1 MIEVLEKKN
10 HYNMLYPY
18 YQALL
23 TPKQC
28 LIFEN
33 YYFEDYSLTEIATNL
48 NVSRNAIWDV
58 LKHVE
63 HNLDEY
69 ENKLELYKKS
79 LEKIAI
85 LEELFN
91 HTDPQGQMLIEKLKG
106 ME

>member
-48 NVSRNAIWDV
+48 NVSRN
-58 LKHVE
+58 
-63 HNLDEY
+63 LDEY

-91 HTDPQGQMLIEKLKG
+91 HTDPQGQMLIEKLKE